1 MENKKNKK
9 APAWDDSE
17 KLAERVLSVAANK
30 IIERIKK
37 LETENKKE
45 HREMKGDIRE
55 MKGDIREMKGEMKE
69 MKGEM
74 KEMKGD
80 ILDNREIIMRVVE
93 NIEEMR
99 KEILD
104 GQDTMVKLIED
115 KNESEAMDVAAR
127 RRCEEK
133 IDDHEKRIENVEARV
148 GILA

>member
-45 HREMKGDIRE
+45 HREMKGDI
-55 MKGDIREMKGEMKE
+55 KE

-104 GQDTMVKLIED
+104 GQDTLVKLIED
-115 KNESEAMDVAAR
+115 KKEGEAMDVAAR